1 MASLILRIVSLFMG
15 RLTLLKGESL
25 TRHRTAQQRQIL
37 TQIGW
42 PDAPEPVTGSDWNEW
57 PDQIG
62 IPGRMTP
69 ECAGER
75 VVQVTVVY
83 DDQVGRPTAS
93 EMNRVAD
100 ELWRSAALEGAV
112 PVLVF
117 RSERDS
123 VGLEAA

>member
-1 MASLILRIVSLFMG
+1 MKTI
-15 RLTLLKGESL
+15 
-25 TRHRTAQQRQIL
+25 
-37 TQIGW
+37 
-42 PDAPEPVTGSDWNEW
+42 SDLVRRAIKVDLVKDVLHSEHLNFE
-57 PDQIG
+57 
-62 IPGRMTP
+62 
-69 ECAGER
+69 GER

-100 ELWRSAALEGAV
+100 ELWHSAALGGAV

-123 VGLEAA
+123 LGLEAA